1 MTRHDRNLCA
11 SWCGAVQSLLF
22 IVPPCAVCCAP
33 CFGFARM
40 EASFTCTRWVSSSLL
55 TAMHPMLLRSR
66 LGLSGLLCIM
76 DLPCLRGSGRPCGG
90 VAISPSAQASCMPH
104 VSMPNLCP
112 YVTQHR
118 IVMCAHISM
127 RRQTCANIPMQ
138 AGTHADMQ
146 APDRL
151 YCAYPC
157 NPGAAV
163 PRYVCFQQPQR
174 HGSAA
179 TPVVLAGLVI
189 CSN

>member
-1 MTRHDRNLCA
+1 MRILVWCRTLFAVHCAALRCVLCA
-11 SWCGAVQSLLF
+11 VLWICKNGSCLNLPAVGIILAAH
-22 IVPPCAVCCAP
+22 CH
-33 CFGFARM
+33 
-40 EASFTCTRWVSSSLL
+40 ASS
-55 TAMHPMLLRSR
+55 LLRSR
-66 LGLSGLLCIM
+66 LGLSGLLCVM

-127 RRQTCANIPMQ
+127 RRQTCTNRPMQ